1 MKSVT
6 NSVLA
11 MIIMAFCFAGCSKE
25 MDKTPEEI
33 NQEVI
38 SLLQQKQNSKALK
51 LAERALKKAEKEN
64 GAESRSLA
72 IALETLATAY
82 SAVGLPDKA
91 EASYRQALSIIT
103 KTDGEDSV
111 EAAKILNSLASL
123 FYMNMNYEES
133 LAHYKKSLEIAEK
146 HLPPDDPRLAAVR
159 NNITSC
165 EALKSGDKPLQQP
178 ETKNLSDNI
187 QDLVPPQVKEAAIA
201 QLSKQNII
209 LAGLQP
215 KTPVQIDDKGMIFP
229 YIATKKAE
237 EENKEESKIVVL
249 FAAVRDPSEKDKY
262 IFQQCR
268 VIPFLTYSNI
278 MSSGGIDLLK
288 KELMKIFPGIYS

>member
-11 MIIMAFCFAGCSKE
+11 MVLMAVFFAGCSKE

-33 NQEVI
+33 NQEVV
-38 SLLQQKQNSKALK
+38 SLLQQKENSKALK
-51 LAERALKKAEKEN
+51 LAERALKQAEKEN
-64 GAESRSLA
+64 GAESRPVA
-72 IALETLATAY
+72 IALETAATAY
-82 SAVGLPDKA
+82 TAAGLGDKA
-91 EASYRQALSIIT
+91 EASYRQALAIIN

-123 FYMNMNYEES
+123 FYVNKNYEES

-146 HLPPDDPRLAAVR
+146 HLPPDDPRIAAVR

-165 EALKSGDKPLQQP
+165 EALKSGDQPLQKP
-178 ETKNLSDNI
+178 ETKNLPDNI
-187 QDLVPPQVKEAAIA
+187 QDLVPAQVKEAAIA

-209 LAGLQP
+209 LTGLQP
-215 KTPVQIDDKGMIFP
+215 KTPVIIDDKGMIFP
-229 YIATKKAE
+229 YIATRKSE
-237 EENKEESKIVVL
+237 EETKEESKIVVL
-249 FAAVRDPSEKDKY
+249 FAAVRDPSKKDKY

-278 MSSGGIDLLK
+278 MGSGGIDLLK
-288 KELMKIFPGIYS
+288 KELMKIFPDIYS